1 MRTGVVPR
9 LKKDS
14 VLTVAGASLR
24 KEPADFLTAAG
35 RSKSPDGGAGLAI
48 NILSP
53 TNSLEAKGSGIL
65 RDDILIDFSSWLGSY
80 QQIQGMI
87 IEKFQAV

>member
-14 VLTVAGASLR
+14 VLTVGASLR
-24 KEPADFLTAAG
+24 KEPADFFTAAG

-65 RDDILIDFSSWLGSY
+65 RDDILIDFSSWLGS
-80 QQIQGMI
+80 
-87 IEKFQAV
+87 